1 MPWVKY
7 CGCTIKPKEKR
18 QHAYFARWPFE
29 MYTTQVS
36 CLPCRHSTGS
46 CPLGQ
51 NGTAS
56 SRISTPE
63 WRIRLG
69 PKRKL
74 SEDGSAAEA
83 PPSLDLVHT
92 SHGHTSPTPQRHPSI
107 HPAPL
112 LDVAFQRHSFPAP
125 GAPNS
130 PLWPHPHT
138 CRSSRSCTISLI
150 QDTLGASA
158 PPEPHREEAGI
169 PAHSRTQAGKELRAA
184 GKTSLPAGEEQLQL
198 SLSFS
203 HCAF

>member
-1 MPWVKY
+1 
-7 CGCTIKPKEKR
+7 
-18 QHAYFARWPFE
+18 

-169 PAHSRTQAGKELRAA
+169 PAHSLERSSVPPANI
-184 GKTSLPAGEEQLQL
+184 SLPAGEEQLQL
-198 SLSFS
+198 SSSFS